1 VRDGEWPWIAVVGAG
16 AVGCYFGGMLAL
28 AGAPVTFIGRKRQVE
43 ALRGKGLNLESVHF
57 TRTIPVSASTDMSF
71 AADAQVVLL
80 CVKTTDTEEAA
91 KSLAPHL
98 AAGALVVSLQNGVD
112 NVARIRAA
120 AGINA
125 VPAVVYVGAEVTEPG
140 RVKHTARGDLVLG
153 NVDSTLAK
161 LFARAEI
168 PIRLSENIEGDLWM
182 KLIQN
187 CAYNALS
194 ALGRAQYGR
203 LVRNPLMRDL
213 MKRVVD
219 EVVAVGRARGI
230 RFPDGDLV
238 AATWKLGEGMERT
251 TSSTAQDI
259 ARGKRT
265 EIDSLN
271 GYVARLGEELGI
283 PTPVNRTLHA
293 LVKLLEEDLP

>member
-1 VRDGEWPWIAVVGAG
+1 VPDDDWPRIAVVGAG

-28 AGAPVTFIGRKRQVE
+28 AGAPVTFIGRERQVE
-43 ALRGKGLNLESVHF
+43 ALRTNGLTLESVRF
-57 TRTIPVSASTDMSF
+57 TRTVAVEASTEMRS
-71 AADAQVVLL
+71 AAIASVVLL

-91 KSLAPHL
+91 RSLAPHL
-98 AAGALVVSLQNGVD
+98 AEGALVVSLQNGVD
-112 NVARIRAA
+112 NVPRVRAA
-120 AGINA
+120 SGIDA

-140 RVKHTARGDLVLG
+140 RVKYTARGDLVLG
-153 NVDSTLAK
+153 NVPDLAK
-161 LFARAEI
+161 LFVRAGI
-168 PIRLSENIEGDLWM
+168 PVKISENIEGDLWM

-203 LVRNPLMRDL
+203 LVRNPWTRDL
-213 MKRVVD
+213 MRKVVD
-219 EVVAVGRARGI
+219 EVVAVGKARAI
-230 RFPDGDLV
+230 RFPDVDLV
-238 AATWKLGEGMERT
+238 AATWKLGEVMELA

-271 GYVARLGEELGI
+271 GYVARFGDELGI

-293 LVKLLEEDLP
+293 LVKLLEEDFS

>member
-1 VRDGEWPWIAVVGAG
+1 MPDGEWPRIAVIGAG
-16 AVGCYFGGMLAL
+16 AVGCYFGGMLAF
-28 AGAPVTFIGRKRQVE
+28 AAAPVTFIGRERQVE
-43 ALRGKGLNLESVHF
+43 ALRAKGLTLESVHF
-57 TRTIPVSASTDMSF
+57 TRTIPVSASTDMHS
-71 AADAQVVLL
+71 AADAKVVLL

-91 KSLAPHL
+91 RSLAPHL
-98 AAGALVVSLQNGVD
+98 AEGALVVSLQNGVD
-112 NVARIRAA
+112 NVSRIRFA
-120 AGINA
+120 AGIDA

-153 NVDSTLAK
+153 NVPDLAK
-161 LFARAEI
+161 LFARGGI
-168 PIRLSENIEGDLWM
+168 PVRLSENIEGDLWM

-203 LVRNPLMRDL
+203 LARNPWTRDL
-213 MKRVVD
+213 MRKVVE
-219 EVVAVGRARGI
+219 EVVAVGKAREI
-230 RFPDGDLV
+230 RFPGVDLV
-238 AATWKLGEGMERT
+238 AATWKLGEEMELA

-259 ARGKRT
+259 ARGKRS

-271 GYVARLGEELGI
+271 GYVARLGDELGI

-293 LVKLLEEDLP
+293 LVKILEGDFS

>member
-1 VRDGEWPWIAVVGAG
+1 VLDDDWPRIAVVGAG

-28 AGAPVTFIGRKRQVE
+28 AGAPVTFIGRERQVD
-43 ALRGKGLNLESVHF
+43 ALRTNGLTLESVRF
-57 TRTIPVSASTDMSF
+57 TRTVAVEASTEMRS

-91 KSLAPHL
+91 RSLAPHL
-98 AAGALVVSLQNGVD
+98 AEGALVVSLQNGVD
-112 NVARIRAA
+112 NVSRIRAA
-120 AGINA
+120 AGIDA
-125 VPAVVYVGAEVTEPG
+125 VPAVVYVGAEVIEPG

-153 NVDSTLAK
+153 DLPDLAK
-161 LFARAEI
+161 LFVRAGI
-168 PIRLSENIEGDLWM
+168 PVKISENIEGDLWM

-203 LVRNPLMRDL
+203 LVRSPWTRDL
-213 MKRVVD
+213 MRKVVE
-219 EVVAVGRARGI
+219 EVVAVGKAREI
-230 RFPDGDLV
+230 RFPDIDLI
-238 AATWKLGEGMERT
+238 AATWKLGEGMELT
-251 TSSTAQDI
+251 ISSTAQDI

-293 LVKLLEEDLP
+293 LVKLLEEDFS

>member
-1 VRDGEWPWIAVVGAG
+1 VPDGEWPRIAVIGAG

-28 AGAPVTFIGRKRQVE
+28 AAAPVTFIGRERQVE
-43 ALRGKGLNLESVHF
+43 ALRAKGLTLESVHF
-57 TRTIPVSASTDMSF
+57 TRTIPVSASTDMRS
-71 AADAQVVLL
+71 AADAKVVLL

-91 KSLAPHL
+91 RSLAPHL
-98 AAGALVVSLQNGVD
+98 AEGTLVVSLQNGVD
-112 NVARIRAA
+112 NVSRIRFT
-120 AGINA
+120 AGIDA
-125 VPAVVYVGAEVTEPG
+125 VPTVVYVGAEMTEPG

-153 NVDSTLAK
+153 NVPDLAK
-161 LFARAEI
+161 LFARGGI
-168 PIRLSENIEGDLWM
+168 PVRLSENIEGDLWM

-203 LVRNPLMRDL
+203 LVRNPWTRDL
-213 MKRVVD
+213 MRKVVE
-219 EVVAVGRARGI
+219 EVVAVGTARQI
-230 RFPDGDLV
+230 RFPDVDLV
-238 AATWKLGEGMERT
+238 AATWKLGEGMEHA

-271 GYVARLGEELGI
+271 GYVARLGDELGI

-293 LVKLLEEDLP
+293 LVKILEEDFS

>member
-1 VRDGEWPWIAVVGAG
+1 MPDDDWPRIAVVGAG

-28 AGAPVTFIGRKRQVE
+28 AGAPVTFVGRDRQVE
-43 ALRGKGLNLESVHF
+43 ALRKNGLTLESVHF
-57 TRTIPVSASTDMSF
+57 TRTIAVSASTEMRS
-71 AADAQVVLL
+71 AAGARVVLL

-91 KSLAPHL
+91 RSLAPHL
-98 AAGALVVSLQNGVD
+98 AEGALVVSLQNGVD
-112 NVARIRAA
+112 NVSRIRAA
-120 AGINA
+120 AGIDA

-153 NVDSTLAK
+153 VLPDLAK
-161 LFARAEI
+161 PFVRAEI
-168 PIRLSENIEGDLWM
+168 PVRLSENIEGDLWM

-203 LVRNPLMRDL
+203 LVRSPWTRDL
-213 MKRVVD
+213 MRKVVD
-219 EVVAVGRARGI
+219 EVVAVGKAREV
-230 RFPDGDLV
+230 RFPDIDLV
-238 AATWKLGEGMERT
+238 AATWKLGEIMELA

-271 GYVARLGEELGI
+271 GYVARLGDELGI

-293 LVKLLEEDLP
+293 LVKLLEEDLS

>member
-1 VRDGEWPWIAVVGAG
+1 MTDGTWPRVAVVGAG
-16 AVGCYFGGMLAL
+16 AVGCYFGGRLAL
-28 AGAPVTFIGRKRQVE
+28 AGAPVMFIGRERQVD
-43 ALRGKGLNLESVHF
+43 ALRTNGLTLESFLF
-57 TRTIPVSASTDMSF
+57 TRTVAVEASTEMRS
-71 AADAQVVLL
+71 AADAKVVLL
-80 CVKTTDTEEAA
+80 SVKTTDTEEAA
-91 KSLAPHL
+91 RFLAPHV
-98 AAGALVVSLQNGVD
+98 AEGTLVVSLQNGVD
-112 NVARIRAA
+112 NVSRIRSA
-120 AGINA
+120 AGIDA

-153 NVDSTLAK
+153 NVPDLAQ

-168 PIRLSENIEGDLWM
+168 PIRISQNIEGDLWM

-194 ALGRAQYGR
+194 ALGRTNYGR
-203 LVRNPLMRDL
+203 MVRNPWTRDL
-213 MKRVVD
+213 MRMVVE
-219 EVVAVGRARGI
+219 EVVAVGKGQRV

-238 AATWKLGEGMERT
+238 AATWKLGEGMELT

-271 GYVARLGEELGI
+271 GYVARLGEELGV

-293 LVKLLEEDLP
+293 LVKLLEEDLS